1 MNSNEKKN
9 DSNFTYDMQD
19 AYYYDD
25 ATGSFKKRTDEKKPD
40 AAGEGQHGSG
50 NGGGAAFLSLLAA
63 IAGVCATAS
72 PLGLLLDICAILL
85 AVYALVRRQ
94 HRKTAAAG
102 ILISV
107 FSVAASFLLF
117 PPFEG
122 TGFLSGYLSSAT
134 DDMATENMASEETPR
149 AEALADTGSDALS
162 PEELESQETEQRNA
176 AITIREYPLSNN
188 LLLICENEN
197 LTDVN
202 LRFQVIYYDTDGQML
217 SIEERWRSSCPAGGR
232 SAVTIPAPADQDN
245 KPVPYDHY
253 ELTMESEE
261 IDPDYD
267 CINYGSS
274 LDIVSNV
281 GVDGNILVSV
291 TNSSERTFSGI
302 ELACIYYRDGTP
314 VGMAT
319 QYLDGLSDQAAVKFF
334 TPYDYS
340 TDTPESIT
348 FDNHEIL
355 VLRTDYS
362 ME

>member
-1 MNSNEKKN
+1 MEQDRRNR
-9 DSNFTYDMQD
+9 DSDFFMQD
-19 AYYYDD
+19 DYYYDE
-25 ATGSFKKRTDEKKPD
+25 ATGSFKKRTDTKRPGSSAREASGKK
-40 AAGEGQHGSG
+40 HGT
-50 NGGGAAFLSLLAA
+50 AAFLSLLTAL
-63 IAGVCATAS
+63 IGVCAAAS

-94 HRKTAAAG
+94 HKATAVAG
-102 ILISV
+102 ILISA
-107 FSVAASFLLF
+107 FSVAASLLLF
-117 PPFEG
+117 IPFGG

-134 DDMATENMASEETPR
+134 VGTATENAAAEETSLPSDS
-149 AEALADTGSDALS
+149 ADTGSDALS
-162 PEELESQETEQRNA
+162 PQEMEKQKTAERNA
-176 AITIREYPLSNN
+176 AITIREYPLSDD
-188 LLLICENEN
+188 LLLICENAN
-197 LTDVN
+197 PTDVN
-202 LRFQVIYYDTDGQML
+202 LRFQAIYYDADGQML
-217 SIEERWRSSCPAGGR
+217 SIEERWRTSCPAGGR
-232 SAVTIPAPADQDN
+232 SAVAIPAPADQEN
-245 KPVPYDHY
+245 NPVPYDHY
-253 ELTMESEE
+253 ALTMESEE

>member
-25 ATGSFKKRTDEKKPD
+25 ATGSFKKRTDEKKPN

-63 IAGVCATAS
+63 IAGVCAAAS

-134 DDMATENMASEETPR
+134 DGTATENAAAEETSLPSVS
-149 AEALADTGSDALS
+149 ADTGSDALS
-162 PEELESQETEQRNA
+162 PQEMEKQKNAERNA
-176 AITIREYPLSNN
+176 AITIREYPLSDD
-188 LLLICENEN
+188 LLLICENAN
-197 LTDVN
+197 PTDVN
-202 LRFQVIYYDTDGQML
+202 LRFQAIYYDADGQML
-217 SIEERWRSSCPAGGR
+217 SIEERWRTSCPAGGR
-232 SAVTIPAPADQDN
+232 SAVAIPAPADQEN
-245 KPVPYDHY
+245 NPVPYDHY
-253 ELTMESEE
+253 ALTMESEE

-281 GVDGNILVSV
+281 GVDGNVLVSI
-291 TNSSERTFSGI
+291 TNSAERTFTGI
-302 ELACIYYRDGTP
+302 ELGCIYYQDGSA
-314 VGMAT
+314 VCMAT

-334 TPYDYS
+334 TPYD
-340 TDTPESIT
+340 
-348 FDNHEIL
+348 
-355 VLRTDYS
+355 
-362 ME
+362 